1 MTHQSSKIAGS
12 SYNVVIRLMEMP
24 KCFYKEHHL
33 FTDNLFASYASAEY
47 TPKRLLSNWYYARK
61 PDSQP
66 VKWNYDW
73 KTQK

>member
-33 FTDNLFASYASAEY
+33 FTDNLFATYASAEY
-47 TPKRLLSNWYYARK
+47 TPKRLLSN
-61 PDSQP
+61 
-66 VKWNYDW
+66 
-73 KTQK
+73 